1 MNLFMNAFH
10 LHIALPMATNKAYS
24 YQMFELVY
32 EACTV
37 KSFYLRVALLLDFSL
52 TVKAAP
58 HEYVIRTRQP

>member
-1 MNLFMNAFH
+1 
-10 LHIALPMATNKAYS
+10 MATNKAYS

-32 EACTV
+32 AAYPV

-58 HEYVIRTRQP
+58 HEYVIRSGQP